1 MYNDAIGFKFIEY
14 SPTLAHSKGKTLKG
28 GKAVVCTVLKI
39 VGILRWEIFSME
51 TSKCHEGAVMR
62 IGAATVSMIEQLLPA
77 ESTIFAELKKSC
89 EYFMNTKIHR

>member
-1 MYNDAIGFKFIEY
+1 MYNDAVGFKFIEY

-51 TSKCHEGAVMR
+51 TSKYHEGAVMR
-62 IGAATVSMIEQLLPA
+62 MGAARLSFSPRICGFNPQEIMGA
-77 ESTIFAELKKSC
+77 CKKFELC
-89 EYFMNTKIHR
+89 VPLY